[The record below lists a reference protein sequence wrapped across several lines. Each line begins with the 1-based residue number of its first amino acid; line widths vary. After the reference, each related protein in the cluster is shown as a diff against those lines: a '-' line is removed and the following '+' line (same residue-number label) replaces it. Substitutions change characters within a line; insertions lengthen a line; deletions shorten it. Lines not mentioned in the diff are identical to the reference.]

1 VTYSETIDE
10 SGSAAHNDPGKRRVK
25 IWLATGAAIAVLVG
39 LGEMGSRL
47 FFAPPPAA
55 AAAAPAV
62 TVSTPLQRQIDQRLS
77 FLGQFAAVKQVE
89 LRAQV
94 GGTLKGVFFK
104 DGEVVRQ
111 GQLLFQIDQEPY
123 LIKLAQASAEL
134 EAANARYNLATRE
147 LARAQLLKSTDAGST
162 ENVEQKNADKLS
174 AQAAVDGAR
183 ALVRDAR
190 FDLGRTRVVAPFTGR
205 IGTHLVSAGNL
216 ISGSRAGS
224 GPTTLLATI
233 VSLDPIWLN
242 FDMSESDYM
251 TFLRQREKASGPIK
265 NQVQIALADETN
277 FDRTGTLD
285 FIDNSLDRG
294 SGTIHAR
301 ATLQNADAM
310 LTPGAFGR
318 VRLAVSGP
326 ASAMLVPDA
335 AVLQDQSDHAVL
347 IVGKDNVVSQKK
359 VEVGELRGGLRVIRS
374 GLAPTDRVIIEGIPA
389 ARPGSPVSPQ
399 AGSIRFASDQD

>member
-1 VTYSETIDE
+1 MTYSDTIDE

-25 IWLATGAAIAVLVG
+25 IWLATGTAIALLVG
-39 LGEMGSRL
+39 LGQMGTHL
-47 FFAPPPAA
+47 FFPPPPAA
-55 AAAAPAV
+55 AAPAPVV
-62 TVSTPLQRQIDQRLS
+62 TVSTPLQRQVDQRLS

-94 GGTLKGVFFK
+94 GGTLKGVYFK

-111 GQLLFQIDQEPY
+111 GQLLFQIDPEPY

-134 EAANARYNLATRE
+134 EAANARLNLATRE

-224 GPTTLLATI
+224 GPTTLLATV

-251 TFLRQREKASGPIK
+251 TFLRQREKVSGPIK
-265 NQVQIALADETN
+265 NQVEIALADETSFN
-277 FDRTGTLD
+277 RTGTLD
-285 FIDNSLDRG
+285 FVDNTLDRG

-301 ATLQNADAM
+301 ATLQNADAL

-326 ASAMLVPDA
+326 TTVMLVPDA
-335 AVLQDQSDHAVL
+335 AVLSDQADHAVL
-347 IVGKDNVVSQKK
+347 VVGKDNVVSQKK

-374 GLAPTDRVIIEGIPA
+374 GLAPTDKVIIDGIPTVKVGA
-389 ARPGSPVSPQ
+389 PINPQ
-399 AGSIRFASDQD
+399 AGAIRFAADQD